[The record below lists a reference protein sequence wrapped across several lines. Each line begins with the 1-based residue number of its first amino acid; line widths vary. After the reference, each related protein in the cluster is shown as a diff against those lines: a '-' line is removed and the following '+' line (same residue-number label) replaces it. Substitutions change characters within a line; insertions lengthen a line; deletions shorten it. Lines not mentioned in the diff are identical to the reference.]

1 MGEFKADYPTKE
13 ERRLMDDVERVGRA
27 LAEEHDKVMTIT
39 AERDDYRDKYVG
51 DLQAKQLEIDRYAG
65 RVVDLEDELAEA
77 RARAKYAEERE
88 EEAVTARQTLACDLH
103 RAKVELA
110 EARKDTARL
119 DWCQAMAESD
129 IDLWI
134 RTSDDDP
141 SWAIDLGGGTIA
153 ESADIRAAIDAGK
166 DGE

>member
-110 EARKDTARL
+110 EARKLIGHVVAAMGPGAHRIGCECGGKNDPEHLTCGQLTAAL
-119 DWCQAMAESD
+119 
-129 IDLWI
+129 
-134 RTSDDDP
+134 
-141 SWAIDLGGGTIA
+141 
-153 ESADIRAAIDAGK
+153 RAAIDAGK